1 MSLYDKYCSLYPEL
15 IANLENARL
24 NGRTSHAY
32 LIRCSDSGKAL
43 EFARLLAQ
51 ICGCREHVSGKPD
64 LNCHYCNM
72 LENNTYPELRRLA
85 PQGKSFQIR
94 VGEIGKPEPNT
105 VRRFISDLS
114 LTSSSAY
121 PLKIGIIENADR
133 MNDAAQN
140 AFLKTLEEP
149 PPQTLLI
156 LLSANI
162 SALLP
167 TTRSRCQ
174 LIELSDS
181 GIRASATCDRRIFEL
196 LAELLFNGKGDLAA
210 AENAAGNMISIFNQ
224 IQTEADEKSH
234 ADFASEYKIAEQLDD
249 PVFLKTLEE
258 RRVSAAYGDYIKI
271 RREYLASIYAFCA
284 QCYML
289 SRGIARTELPDPDMF
304 DDLPIPDSITPER
317 GSAILAEADKLQNA
331 LRFNVSE
338 NLALRAFATSLAVC

>member
-1 MSLYDKYCSLYPEL
+1 MSLYSKYSSLYPEL
-15 IANLENARL
+15 IANLENARV
-24 NGRTSHAY
+24 NGRVSHAY
-32 LIRCSDSGKAL
+32 LVRCSDTGKAN

-51 ICGCREHVSGKPD
+51 ICGCKNSSSGKPE
-64 LNCHYCNM
+64 LSCHYCSM
-72 LENNTYPELRRLA
+72 LENNNYPELHRLA

-174 LIELSDS
+174 LIDLPDS
-181 GIRASATCDRRIFEL
+181 GISASSTGDKRIFEL
-196 LAELLFNGKGDLAA
+196 LAELIFSGHDDLAA
-210 AENAAGNMISIFNQ
+210 AESAANDMISIFNQ
-224 IQTEADEKSH
+224 IQSEAEEKSRE
-234 ADFASEYKIAEQLDD
+234 DFSGEYQIAEQLDD

-258 RRVSAAYGDYIKI
+258 RRISAAYGDYIKT
-271 RREYLASIYAFCA
+271 RREYLSSIYAFCA

-289 SRGIARTELPDPDMF
+289 SRGIKRDELPDPEIF
-304 DDLPIPDSITPER
+304 ENLSIPETISPER
-317 GSAILAEADKLQNA
+317 GAEILAEADKLQYA
-331 LRFNVSE
+331 MRFNISE
-338 NLALRAFATSLAVC
+338 NLAIRAFATALAVC